1 MTERRSDGVN
11 RLFIVSPSLRP
22 SVASS
27 RCPSVDSFA
36 RRKVTSNYRN
46 YDRFFHILEVE
57 NLPDR
62 SYSEERFWFLRRPVQ
77 FLADVVVLCGAF
89 FLAYLPALNIQLG
102 DFYFDAA
109 ITQLPFVVLV
119 QFSSLFLVGAYSII
133 WRYVS
138 IEDIKA
144 FLKAALISS
153 IILLAVRFLLTFT
166 QFDRWQ
172 VPISVILI
180 DTALAFG
187 GLLGLR
193 ILRRFFYEISEK
205 RSFTKTKRRIK
216 RKSALLV
223 GAGRIGSLAVKD
235 VVGRADA
242 ELDIKGF
249 VDDDRRKK
257 GGSVNGV
264 KVLGT
269 TDDLARLVDELNV
282 EQVVIAID
290 QAQGKEIRRILDIC
304 REIPVKARMLP
315 SPHEIMHG
323 RVQISRVRNVEIEDL
338 LGREPVELDNENLHE
353 FLSGKT
359 VMVTG
364 AGGSIGAELVRQI
377 AEFKPKLLVLVER
390 AEFMLFQIERELS
403 KDFAETNFVPLIADV
418 CDEPRM
424 REIFGEYKP
433 QVVFHAAAHKH
444 VPLME
449 TNPAE
454 AIKNNVLGTK
464 LLGELAGEFKVKDF
478 VLISTDKAVNPTS
491 VMGASKRIAEIVL
504 QNLNNIYETNFM
516 AVRFGN
522 VLGSAGSV
530 VPIFREQI
538 RKGEAITVTD
548 KEMTRYFMTIPEASA
563 LVLQAGALGEGGEI
577 FILDM
582 GEPVKILDLA
592 EDMIRLSGLQPYE
605 DIDITFSGIRPG
617 EKLFEELEITG
628 ENLLKTKHPK
638 IFIGK
643 IATYSGEEVG
653 EIVENF
659 GQAVREN
666 DKAKIRQ
673 LFNHFLPE
681 ATIEEIKPPQ
691 IIETEPKEK
700 SAVAL
705 GTQQKDS
712 LAQV

>member
-1 MTERRSDGVN
+1 M
-11 RLFIVSPSLRP
+11 
-22 SVASS
+22 
-27 RCPSVDSFA
+27 
-36 RRKVTSNYRN
+36 
-46 YDRFFHILEVE
+46 
-57 NLPDR
+57 
-62 SYSEERFWFLRRPVQ
+62 RRPVQ
-77 FLADVVVLCGAF
+77 FISDVVVLCAAF
-89 FLAYLPALNIQLG
+89 FIAYLPGLNVQLG

-109 ITQLPFVVLV
+109 ITQLPFVVFI

-144 FLKAALISS
+144 FLKAAVISS
-153 IILLAVRFLLTFT
+153 VILLSVRFLLTFT
-166 QFDRWQ
+166 QFNRWQ
-172 VPISVILI
+172 VPVSVILI
-180 DTALAFG
+180 DTALGFG

-193 ILRRFFYEISEK
+193 ILRRFAYEFGEK
-205 RSFTKTKRRIK
+205 RTFTKTKKRLK

-235 VVGRADA
+235 VMGRADA

-249 VDDDRRKK
+249 IDDDRNKK

-269 TDDLARLVDELNV
+269 TDDLARLVDELNI

-290 QAQGKEIRRILDIC
+290 QAQGKEVRRILDVC

-323 RVQISRVRNVEIEDL
+323 RVQVSRVRDVEIEDL
-338 LGREPVELDNENLHE
+338 LGREPVELDDENLHE

-359 VMVTG
+359 VLVTG
-364 AGGSIGAELVRQI
+364 AGGSIGSELVRQI
-377 AEFKPKLLVLVER
+377 AEFNPKILLLVER
-390 AEFMLFQIERELS
+390 AEYMMFQIERELS
-403 KDFAETNFVPLIADV
+403 KDFSETNFLPLIADV

-424 REIFGEYKP
+424 REIFAEFNP

-449 TNPAE
+449 INPAE

-464 LLGELAGEFKVKDF
+464 LLGEIAGEFNVKDF

-504 QNLNNIYETNFM
+504 QNLNNIYSTNFM

-548 KEMTRYFMTIPEASA
+548 AEMTRYFMTIPEASA

-628 ENLLKTKHPK
+628 EDLLKTKHPK

-643 IATYSGEEVG
+643 IATYSGEEVAQ
-653 EIVENF
+653 IVSNF
-659 GQAVREN
+659 SQAVREN
-666 DKAKIRQ
+666 DKAKIRR

-681 ATIEEIKPPQ
+681 AKITEIKGEKITE
-691 IIETEPKEK
+691 IIEGK
-700 SAVAL
+700 SAVAV
-705 GTQQKDS
+705 GSQQKES
-712 LAQV
+712 FS

>member
-1 MTERRSDGVN
+1 M
-11 RLFIVSPSLRP
+11 
-22 SVASS
+22 
-27 RCPSVDSFA
+27 
-36 RRKVTSNYRN
+36 
-46 YDRFFHILEVE
+46 E
-57 NLPDR
+57 NLPER

-77 FLADVVVLCGAF
+77 FISDVVVLCAAF
-89 FLAYLPALNIQLG
+89 FIAYLPGLNVQLG

-109 ITQLPFVVLV
+109 ITQLPFVVFI

-144 FLKAALISS
+144 FLKAAVISS
-153 IILLAVRFLLTFT
+153 VILLSVRFLLTFT
-166 QFDRWQ
+166 DFNRWQ
-172 VPISVILI
+172 VPVSVILI

-193 ILRRFFYEISEK
+193 ILRRFAYEFGEK
-205 RSFTKTKRRIK
+205 RTFTKTKRRIK

-235 VVGRADA
+235 VLGRADA

-249 VDDDRRKK
+249 VDDDRNKK

-269 TDDLARLVDELNV
+269 TNDLARLVDELNI

-290 QAQGKEIRRILDIC
+290 QAQGKEVRRILDVC

-323 RVQISRVRNVEIEDL
+323 RVQVSRIRDVEIEDL
-338 LGREPVELDNENLHE
+338 LGREPVELDDQNLHE
-353 FLSGKT
+353 FLSDKT
-359 VMVTG
+359 VLVTG
-364 AGGSIGAELVRQI
+364 AGGSIGSELVRQI
-377 AEFKPKLLVLVER
+377 AEFNPKLLILVER
-390 AEFMLFQIERELS
+390 AEYMLFQIERELS
-403 KDFAETNFVPLIADV
+403 KDFLETRFLPLIADV

-424 REIFGEYKP
+424 REIFSEYKP

-449 TNPAE
+449 LNPAE
-454 AIKNNVLGTK
+454 AIKNNVFGTK
-464 LLGELAGEFKVKDF
+464 LLGEIAGEFKVKDF

-504 QNLNNIYETNFM
+504 QNLNNIYSTNFM

-628 ENLLKTKHPK
+628 EDLLKTKHPK

-643 IATYSGEEVG
+643 IATYSGEEVAQ
-653 EIVENF
+653 IISNF
-659 GQAVREN
+659 AQAVREN
-666 DKAKIRQ
+666 DKAKIRR

-681 ATIEEIKPPQ
+681 AKITEVKREEITETIE
-691 IIETEPKEK
+691 EK
-700 SAVAL
+700 SAVAV
-705 GTQQKDS
+705 GSQQKES
-712 LAQV
+712 FT